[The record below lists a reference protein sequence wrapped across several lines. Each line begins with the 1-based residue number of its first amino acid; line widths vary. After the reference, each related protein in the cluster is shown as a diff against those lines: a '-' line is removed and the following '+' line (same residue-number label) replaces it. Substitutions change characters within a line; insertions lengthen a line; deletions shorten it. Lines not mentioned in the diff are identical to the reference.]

1 MSEYGKLRVLIVE
14 DELLIAMELES
25 CLALLG
31 QEVIGIAAESG
42 EALELARTASPDL
55 AVVDLHLRDGCTGPQ
70 IAADLVHRHK
80 VLVVFSTGTPHHIPS
95 DYAGALAAITKP
107 WSPEAV
113 EHVVRFVHAYRAGDR
128 DAMAAPLLPGI
139 SIAPSLRETLL

>member
-1 MSEYGKLRVLIVE
+1 MNTFGKLRVLIVE
-14 DELLIAMELES
+14 DEFLIAMELES
-25 CLALLG
+25 CLTLLG

-42 EALELARTASPDL
+42 EALEIARSASPDL
-55 AVVDLHLRDGCTGPQ
+55 ALVDLHLRDGCTGPQ
-70 IAADLVHRHK
+70 IAADLVNRHR

-128 DAMAAPLLPGI
+128 SAMAAPLVRGM
-139 SIAPSLRETLL
+139 SIAPSLRATLP